1 MNNKEIKISI
11 DKLQEL
17 HKILTNY
24 PAIAKEQVEN
34 EMFKCFGKDVFQPQ
48 DVRERIKT
56 FEDAC
61 AELGEDHPYVRAYK
75 GYVDCISEA
84 NKDDK
89 DVVAY
94 LKLRII
100 TTVLNEGWKPEFK
113 PGEWRYAPYF
123 VLYTQDEIDKM
134 DEETRARVV
143 YRSNFYANAYGGVSC
158 ASSSYDSGLVYAS
171 IGCRLAFKDE
181 ELAEYAGKQFIEI
194 YADMLLGWEL
204 KK

>member
-1 MNNKEIKISI
+1 MNNQINIQTNNVINAYKNGT
-11 DKLQEL
+11 QEQKTFL
-17 HKILTNY
+17 
-24 PAIAKEQVEN
+24 EN
-34 EMFKCFGKDVFQPQ
+34 LFGKEVFQPK
-48 DVRERIKT
+48 DIRERIKT

-61 AELGEDHPYVRAYK
+61 AELGEDHPYVRSYK
-75 GYVDCISEA
+75 GYVDNISEA

-100 TTVLNEGWKPEFK
+100 TTALNEGWKPEFK

-143 YRSNFYANAYGGVSC
+143 YGSYNNAYASGGVSLAYSYH
-158 ASSSYDSGLVYAS
+158 ASESVYAL

-181 ELAEYAGKQFIEI
+181 GLAEYAGKQFIEI

>member
-1 MNNKEIKISI
+1 MNNQINIQTENVINAYKNGT
-11 DKLQEL
+11 QEQKTFL
-17 HKILTNY
+17 
-24 PAIAKEQVEN
+24 EN
-34 EMFKCFGKDVFQPQ
+34 LFGKEVFKPKN
-48 DVRERIKT
+48 VMERIKT

-61 AELGEDHPYVRAYK
+61 AELGADHPYVRSYK

-84 NKDDK
+84 NKEDK
-89 DVVAY
+89 DVIAY

-100 TTVLNEGWKPEFK
+100 TTALNEGWKPEFK

-134 DEETRARVV
+134 DDETRARVV
-143 YRSNFYANAYGGVSC
+143 YRSNSNASAYGGVSF
-158 ASSSYDSGLVYAS
+158 AYSFYDSEIVYAY
-171 IGCRLAFKDE
+171 IGCRLAFKNE